1 MGISKATLS
10 VLVKRLREKGYLYFQ
25 QHPGDIRRKRVRP
38 AGKLKK
44 EGNTFLRK
52 VKEMEEEICSVLDSR
67 EKEQLYVLEQK
78 ILQQLE
84 KEVTV

>member
-1 MGISKATLS
+1 M
-10 VLVKRLREKGYLYFQ
+10 
-25 QHPGDIRRKRVRP
+25 P

-44 EGNTFLRK
+44 EGNTFLKK

-84 KEVTV
+84 EVTV